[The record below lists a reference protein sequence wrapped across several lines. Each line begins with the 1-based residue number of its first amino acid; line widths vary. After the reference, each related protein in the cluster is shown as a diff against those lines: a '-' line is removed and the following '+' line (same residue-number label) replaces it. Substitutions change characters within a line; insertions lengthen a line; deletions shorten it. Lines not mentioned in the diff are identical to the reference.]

1 MDNPEKFA
9 KQVTQ
14 DEEKQNKY
22 TTQVLC
28 WASLYVSKHK

>member
-14 DEEKQNKY
+14 DEEKEIKK
-22 TTQVLC
+22 TTQ
-28 WASLYVSKHK
+28 YVGHNFT